1 MAISTHQPL
10 THTHPLHT
18 TSHPFH
24 TATSFTLDLR
34 MDMCVSIAPR
44 IINPKCPSK
53 LRPMYVN
60 HSDSTH
66 CGIKKKKKKKLHI
79 TILVC
84 VSFPMIF
91 VRGYVLC
98 LLIYS
103 ICYHIFHQPLF
114 EASSIKILLEHT
126 INVTYPCPH
135 TPTPLPSL
143 TLCYHQTHPHPHT
156 HPHPYPLSHH
166 VTTKLTITTRYVPSQ
181 DCVSAPRWAVL

>member
-1 MAISTHQPL
+1 M
-10 THTHPLHT
+10 
-18 TSHPFH
+18 
-24 TATSFTLDLR
+24 
-34 MDMCVSIAPR
+34 
-44 IINPKCPSK
+44 
-53 LRPMYVN
+53 
-60 HSDSTH
+60 
-66 CGIKKKKKKKLHI
+66 
-79 TILVC
+79 VC

-181 DCVSAPRWAVL
+181 DCVSAPRWAVLWPAVKINSCKYGDSRIFSMANISLQQEGWEGKRRVIIPRVVVKRWEERNQCCCRVKRLTIGCVQVMM